1 MLRPQSPL
9 SAPSRPRRGWG
20 IIRACGRERSSMNN
34 PQIAEVF
41 ENIAGLLEMKGE
53 SSFTVRAYQRVVRT
67 IERLPTELDH
77 MVREEEDLKEIP
89 GVGQAI
95 SDKITELVT
104 SGKLKFFDELKEE
117 FPDGILEVMRV
128 PGVGPKT
135 TKRLMDEL
143 GVSSISDLK
152 TAGEDG
158 SLAALP
164 RMGEKT
170 AKNILRSIEL
180 ARKKDDRIPI
190 GRALPAAERVIA
202 ALRER
207 CGSITRL
214 EAGGSL
220 RRFEETIGDIDL
232 VCTAKDPD
240 QVLGALV
247 ELPNVAQVLGHGG
260 TKASVVLSEGIQVD
274 LRVVEEGQF
283 GALLQY
289 FTGDLQHNI
298 QLRALATKLGL
309 SLNEYGLTNIE
320 TGDLESFPD
329 EESLYARLGC
339 QYVPPELRKGL
350 KEIEAARENGLPRLV
365 ETSDI
370 VGDLHVHTDWS
381 DGRDPME
388 VMVGAAK
395 AGGLS
400 YVAITDHSVG
410 RGIANG
416 LSEERLA
423 SHRASL
429 REIEA
434 SIGGIKL
441 LAGTEMDIRADG
453 SLDYPDEVL
462 AELDWVI
469 GSVHSAMGQD
479 QTKMTERIIRAMRN
493 PHVTVIGH
501 LTTRLIGQRVPIEA
515 DFEALFRA
523 AADTGTALEIN
534 ASPERLDLKD
544 VHAQR
549 ARELGVPLVIDTDSH
564 AAESL
569 DNMRYGVAV
578 ARRAWC
584 EPSHILNALPVE
596 KFMDYLSQ
604 PKSNRAK
611 AFARYG

>member
-1 MLRPQSPL
+1 
-9 SAPSRPRRGWG
+9 
-20 IIRACGRERSSMNN
+20 MNN

-41 ENIAGLLEMKGE
+41 ENIAALLEMKGD

-67 IERLPTELDH
+67 ISHLPTELDQ
-77 MVREEEDLKEIP
+77 MVRENEDLKEIP

-95 SDKITELVT
+95 SDKITELVK
-104 SGKLKFFDELKEE
+104 SGKLEFYEDLKAE
-117 FPDGILEVMRV
+117 FPDGILEVTRV

-143 GVSSISDLK
+143 GVSSISGLRA
-152 TAGEDG
+152 AGEDG
-158 SLAALP
+158 RLAALP

-170 AKNILRSIEL
+170 AQNILRSIEL
-180 ARKKDDRIPI
+180 ARKKDDRAPV

-207 CGSITRL
+207 CDGIARL
-214 EAGGSL
+214 EAAGSL

-232 VCTAKDPD
+232 VCTAQDPD
-240 QVLGALV
+240 QVLGALTG
-247 ELPNVAQVLGHGG
+247 LPNVAQVLGRGG

-274 LRVVEEGQF
+274 LRVVEESQF

-289 FTGDLQHNI
+289 FTGGLQHNV
-298 QLRALATKLGL
+298 QLRALATRLGL
-309 SLNEYGLTNIE
+309 SLNEYGLTDVE
-320 TGDLESFPD
+320 TGVLETFAD

-350 KEIEAARENGLPRLV
+350 EEIEAARENELPRLV

-388 VMVGAAK
+388 VMVGAAR
-395 AGGLS
+395 ASGLS

-416 LSEERLA
+416 LSEERLE
-423 SHRASL
+423 SHGASL
-429 REIEA
+429 REIEERV
-434 SIGGIKL
+434 GGIKL

-453 SLDYPDEVL
+453 ALDYPDEVL
-462 AELDWVI
+462 AKLDWVI

-479 QTKMTERIIRAMRN
+479 SSKMTGRIIKAMRN

-549 ARELGVPLVIDTDSH
+549 ARELGVPLVISTDSH
-564 AAESL
+564 TAESL
-569 DNMRYGVAV
+569 DNMRYGVAT

-584 EPSHILNALPVE
+584 EARHILNALPIE
-596 KFMDYLSQ
+596 EFMDYLSR
-604 PKSNRAK
+604 PKSERTQ
-611 AFARYG
+611 AFARYA